1 MYCKKVH
8 HLSQTLKNL
17 FNAGTCTAVCGVLVM
32 ALPIPIIVKNFGK
45 IYEDQQ
51 KKDKQLKR
59 KEEREKAMKME
70 KEFAQQSFISKRQ
83 YSLVTN

>member
-1 MYCKKVH
+1 
-8 HLSQTLKNL
+8 
-17 FNAGTCTAVCGVLVM
+17 M

-59 KEEREKAMKME
+59 KEEREKAMKKE
-70 KEFAQQSFISKRQ
+70 KEFAQQLANGSIH
-83 YSLVTN
+83 

>member
-1 MYCKKVH
+1 
-8 HLSQTLKNL
+8 
-17 FNAGTCTAVCGVLVM
+17 M

-83 YSLVTN
+83 YSLATN